1 MKNENKILSEIIG
14 EALMLRTVVVA
25 IIAALPLLFSA
36 GEARAGRSAGPNGV
50 ECPVGTCNPM
60 GGPKAKDVKYCRPAN
75 CKKDA
80 PK

>member
-1 MKNENKILSEIIG
+1 LKNENKILSEIIG

-36 GEARAGRSAGPNGV
+36 GEVRAKSMGINGV

>member
-1 MKNENKILSEIIG
+1 MRTKEITG

-25 IIAALPLLFSA
+25 IKSMDI
-36 GEARAGRSAGPNGV
+36 NGV